1 MYGVE
6 GILLGAFVGDTV
18 GCMDGK
24 KVGGGVPGLGGQGAA
39 SPRQGRDGHRPHDL
53 LLLLLPLSY
62 HYCRPRRQLTETETD
77 KGEKIHN
84 REVV

>member
-24 KVGGGVPGLGGQGAA
+24 KVGGGVPGLGGQGSITTTGQRRASPSRPPSSTSATVLSLLSAAA
-39 SPRQGRDGHRPHDL
+39 S
-53 LLLLLPLSY
+53 
-62 HYCRPRRQLTETETD
+62 TD
-77 KGEKIHN
+77 
-84 REVV
+84 